1 MEPMSVKLYPVLALS
16 LFGAGLWPFSAAG
29 QGLSENVTE
38 ISGAASVLTSMTHTR
53 IDRGT
58 TTDSSSEPSLGISGN
73 VGGQL
78 QSGANSLALQYGGTF
93 ETERDLGDG
102 EQTESSSVVGLS
114 RFSHFDPGSRF
125 DFNLGHT
132 VSSVRNDT
140 GFVVNPS
147 DYDTQ
152 NTLNAG
158 AGIRFYPGDLST
170 LRFSGEAGKSFGSG
184 DLNNRES
191 FTAAS
196 EFFRRL
202 SQRSSGGINV
212 SKSWSNDEDID
223 ITIDSAQLVYSNLLE
238 NGSFRIGA
246 GGSQADTEYPDGL
259 VTESEAVTG
268 FLGRTWLAPDWETS
282 VEYNRR
288 LSDSATDL
296 SLELPAD
303 IEFIPDTIRIRD
315 LVVSDSILISHNTSR
330 VCSACNLGL
339 AAEAALLESE
349 NTGSTTH
356 EYFAE
361 IDLDYQL
368 TSLQRLALA
377 YRWQG
382 DAGEDAGTVIDQI
395 HRFNISWIRQLA
407 EEISFSVEFDQAYLR
422 SRLARS
428 DEEQFVLR
436 LRLSKGFS
444 LVGQPR

>member
-1 MEPMSVKLYPVLALS
+1 MEPRSLNSTAVLALG
-16 LFGAGLWPFSAAG
+16 LFGACLWPLAATG
-29 QGLSENVTE
+29 QDLSDSVTE
-38 ISGAASVLTSMTHTR
+38 ISGAASVFTALTHTR
-53 IDRGT
+53 IDQGT
-58 TTDSSSEPSLGISGN
+58 STDTNTEPSLGLSGN

-78 QSGANSLALQYGGTF
+78 QSGANSLVLQYRGTL

-102 EQTESSSVVGLS
+102 EQTDNSSVVGVS

-147 DYDTQ
+147 EYDTE

-158 AGIRFYPGDLST
+158 AGVRFFPGELST
-170 LRFSGEAGKSFGSG
+170 LRLSGEAGKSFGSG
-184 DLNNRES
+184 QLNDRES

-196 EFFRRL
+196 EFSRRL
-202 SQRSSGGINV
+202 SERSSGGVNV
-212 SKSWSNDEDID
+212 SRSWSNDDDID

-238 NGSFRIGA
+238 NGTFRFGT
-246 GGSQADTEYPDGL
+246 GVSQADTEYPDGVL
-259 VTESEAVTG
+259 TESEAVTG
-268 FLGRTWLAPDWETS
+268 FFGRTWLAPDWQTS

-303 IEFIPDTIRIRD
+303 IEYIPDTIRIRD
-315 LVVSDSILISHNTSR
+315 LVVSDSILVSHNTSR
-330 VCSACNLGL
+330 LCSACNLGL
-339 AAEAALLESE
+339 AAEAAILESE
-349 NTGSTTH
+349 NTGTTTH
-356 EYFAE
+356 EYFAA
-361 IDLDYQL
+361 IDLSYPL
-368 TSLQRLALA
+368 TSLQRLAFA

-382 DAGEDAGTVIDQI
+382 DAGEDAGTVIEQI

-407 EEISFSVEFDQAYLR
+407 EETSFSVEFDQAYLR

>member
-1 MEPMSVKLYPVLALS
+1 MEARSVKSTAVFALT
-16 LFGAGLWPFSAAG
+16 LLGACPHAAIAQDLG
-29 QGLSENVTE
+29 DSVTE
-38 ISGAASVLTSMTHTR
+38 ITGVGSVFTALTHTR
-53 IDRGT
+53 IDQGT
-58 TTDSSSEPSLGISGN
+58 STDTNTEPSLGLSGN

-102 EQTESSSVVGLS
+102 EQTENSSIVGAS

-158 AGIRFYPGDLST
+158 AGIRFFPGELST

-184 DLNNRES
+184 QLNDRES
-191 FTAAS
+191 VTAAS
-196 EFFRRL
+196 EFSRRL
-202 SQRSSGGINV
+202 SERSSGGINV
-212 SKSWSNDEDID
+212 SRSWSTDDDID
-223 ITIDSAQLVYSNLLE
+223 ITIDSAQLVYTTLLE
-238 NGSFRIGA
+238 SGTFRVGA
-246 GGSQADTEYPDGL
+246 GASQADTEYPDGTL
-259 VTESEAVTG
+259 TESEAVTG
-268 FLGRTWLAPDWETS
+268 FLERTWFAADWQTS

-296 SLELPAD
+296 SLELPTD

-315 LVVSDSILISHNTSR
+315 LVVSDSILIAHNTSR
-330 VCSACNLGL
+330 LCSACNLGL
-339 AAEAALLESE
+339 AAEAAILESE
-349 NTGSTTH
+349 ITGATTH
-356 EYFAE
+356 EYFAR
-361 IDLDYQL
+361 IDLGYQL
-368 TSLQRLALA
+368 TSLQRLGFA

-395 HRFNISWIRQLA
+395 HRFNFSWTRQLA
-407 EEISFSVEFDQAYLR
+407 EYTSFSVEFDQAYLR
-422 SRLARS
+422 SRLARN

-436 LRLSKGFS
+436 FRLSKGFS

>member
-1 MEPMSVKLYPVLALS
+1 MEPRSVKSNAMFALG
-16 LFGAGLWPFSAAG
+16 LFGACLCPLPAAAQDLG
-29 QGLSENVTE
+29 DNVTE
-38 ISGAASVLTSMTHTR
+38 ISGAGSLFTALTHTR
-53 IDRGT
+53 IDQGT
-58 TTDSSSEPSLGISGN
+58 STDTNTEPSLGLSGN

-93 ETERDLGDG
+93 ETERDLGNG
-102 EQTESSSVVGLS
+102 EQTENSSIVGLS
-114 RFSHFDPGSRF
+114 RFSHFDPGSRV

-132 VSSVRNDT
+132 ISSVRNDT

-158 AGIRFYPGDLST
+158 AGIRFFPGDLST

-184 DLNNRES
+184 ELNDLES
-191 FTAAS
+191 FAAAS
-196 EFFRRL
+196 EFSRRL
-202 SQRSSGGINV
+202 SQRSSGGINI
-212 SKSWSNDEDID
+212 SRSWSNDDDID

-268 FLGRTWLAPDWETS
+268 FLQRTWLAADWQTS

-296 SLELPAD
+296 SLEQPPEID
-303 IEFIPDTIRIRD
+303 FVPDTIRIRD
-315 LVVSDSILISHNTSR
+315 LVVSDSVLISHNTSR
-330 VCSACNLGL
+330 ICNACNLGL
-339 AAEAALLESE
+339 AVEGAILESE
-349 NTGSTTH
+349 VTGATTH
-356 EYFAE
+356 EYFTRV
-361 IDLDYQL
+361 DLGYQL
-368 TSLQRLALA
+368 TSLQRLAFA

-407 EEISFSVEFDQAYLR
+407 EETSFSVEFDQAYLR
-422 SRLARS
+422 SRLARN

-436 LRLSKGFS
+436 FRLSKGFS

>member
-1 MEPMSVKLYPVLALS
+1 MKPGSVNSTVVIASS
-16 LFGAGLWPFSAAG
+16 LFGACAWPLVATAQDLGDS
-29 QGLSENVTE
+29 VTE
-38 ISGAASVLTSMTHTR
+38 ISGAASVFTALTHTR
-53 IDRGT
+53 IDQGT
-58 TTDSSSEPSLGISGN
+58 STDTNTEPSLGISGN

-78 QSGANSLALQYGGTF
+78 QSGANSLALRYGGTL
-93 ETERDLGDG
+93 ETERDRGDG
-102 EQTESSSVVGLS
+102 EQTENSSVVGVS

-158 AGIRFYPGDLST
+158 AGIRFFPGELST

-184 DLNNRES
+184 QLNDRES

-196 EFFRRL
+196 EFSRRL
-202 SQRSSGGINV
+202 SERSSGGVNI
-212 SKSWSNDEDID
+212 SRSWSNDDDID
-223 ITIDSAQLVYSNLLE
+223 IKIDSAQLVYSNFLE
-238 NGSFRIGA
+238 NGAFRVGA
-246 GGSQADTEYPDGL
+246 GISQAETEYPDGRL
-259 VTESEAVTG
+259 TESEAVTG
-268 FLGRTWLAPDWETS
+268 FLQRTWDAADWQTS

-296 SLELPAD
+296 SLEPPGD

-315 LVVSDSILISHNTSR
+315 LVVSDSILVSHNTTR
-330 VCSACNLGL
+330 LCSACNLEL
-339 AAEAALLESE
+339 AAEAAILESE
-349 NTGSTTH
+349 NTGATTH
-356 EYFAE
+356 EYLAK
-361 IDLDYQL
+361 IALGYQL
-368 TSLQRLALA
+368 TSLQRLSFV
-377 YRWQG
+377 YGWQG

-407 EEISFSVEFDQAYLR
+407 EETSFSVELDQSYLR
-422 SRLARS
+422 SRLARN